1 MKVLVTDFFDVW
13 GNSKVGNIWIYENEY
28 EEIEGTFGSDYSGG
42 VVTKS
47 NYRIVKKLLNN
58 CKGIYDVYGDFGTY
72 GIGYNPKE
80 ISKDTRKK
88 IDEIVKAIESYPA
101 LDDKDVAQ
109 LESELI
115 KSAFEDVYKYE
126 GISEE
131 QKDKA
136 FDIVMQGIGEIA
148 YTETGCT
155 VYINWEEVKNLL
167 NQ

>member
-1 MKVLVTDFFDVW
+1 MKQI
-13 GNSKVGNIWIYENEY
+13 NYENEWERIVYTY
-28 EEIEGTFGSDYSGG
+28 EEIEGTFGNDYNGD
-42 VVTKS
+42 VVIRS
-47 NYRIVKKLLNN
+47 NYRVVKKLLDNR
-58 CKGIYDVYGDFGTY
+58 KGVYDVCSDFGTY
-72 GIGYNPKE
+72 GITYNPNE

-115 KSAFEDVYKYE
+115 KSAFEDEFIYE
-126 GISEE
+126 GIPEE
-131 QKDKA
+131 QKDEA
-136 FDIVMQGIGEIA
+136 FNIVMQGIGEIA

-155 VYINWEEVKNLL
+155 VYINWEEVKSLL

>member
-1 MKVLVTDFFDVW
+1 LIKEKEAMKQI
-13 GNSKVGNIWIYENEY
+13 SYENEY
-28 EEIEGTFGSDYSGG
+28 EEIEGTFGSDYSGD

-58 CKGIYDVYGDFGTY
+58 CEGIYDVYGDFGTY

-80 ISKDTRKK
+80 ISKDTKNK
-88 IDEIVKAIESYPA
+88 IDEIVENIESYPA
-101 LDDKDVAQ
+101 IDDNDVSD
-109 LESELI
+109 LETELI
-115 KSAFEDVYKYE
+115 KNEFKNEFIYED
-126 GISEE
+126 IPEE
-131 QKDKA
+131 QKENA
-136 FDIVMQGIGEIA
+136 LNIVMQGIGEIA

>member
-1 MKVLVTDFFDVW
+1 MKQI
-13 GNSKVGNIWIYENEY
+13 SYENEY
-28 EEIEGTFGSDYSGG
+28 EEIEGTFGSDYSGD

-58 CKGIYDVYGDFGTY
+58 CEGIYDVYGDFGTY

-80 ISKDTRKK
+80 ISKDTKNK
-88 IDEIVKAIESYPA
+88 IDEIVENIESYPA
-101 LDDKDVAQ
+101 IDDNDVSD
-109 LESELI
+109 LETELI
-115 KSAFEDVYKYE
+115 KNEFKNEFIYED
-126 GISEE
+126 IPEE
-131 QKDKA
+131 QKENA
-136 FDIVMQGIGEIA
+136 LNIVMQGIGEIA

>member
-1 MKVLVTDFFDVW
+1 MKQI
-13 GNSKVGNIWIYENEY
+13 SYENEY
-28 EEIEGTFGSDYSGG
+28 EEIEGTFGSFYSGD
-42 VVTKS
+42 VVIRS

-88 IDEIVKAIESYPA
+88 IDEIIESIESYPA
-101 LDDKDVAQ
+101 LDDEDVAQ

-115 KSAFEDVYKYE
+115 KSAFENVYKYE

-148 YTETGCT
+148 YTETGCA

>member
-1 MKVLVTDFFDVW
+1 MKTINYGFT
-13 GNSKVGNIWIYENEY
+13 
-28 EEIEGTFGSDYSGG
+28 EILGTFGSDYSGD

-72 GIGYNPKE
+72 GITYNPNE

-88 IDEIVKAIESYPA
+88 IDEIIESIESYPA
-101 LDDKDVAQ
+101 LDDEDVAK

-115 KSAFEDVYKYE
+115 KSEFWDDYKYE
-126 GISEE
+126 GIPEE
-131 QKDKA
+131 QKKEA

-148 YTETGCT
+148 YTETGCK
-155 VYINWEEVKNLL
+155 VYINWKEVKSLL

>member
-1 MKVLVTDFFDVW
+1 MKQI
-13 GNSKVGNIWIYENEY
+13 SYENEY
-28 EEIEGTFGSDYSGG
+28 EEIEGTFGNDYSGD
-42 VVTKS
+42 VVIRS
-47 NYRIVKKLLNN
+47 NYRVVKKLLDNR
-58 CKGIYDVYGDFGTY
+58 KGVYDVCSDFGTY
-72 GIGYNPKE
+72 GITYNPNE

-136 FDIVMQGIGEIA
+136 FDISFG
-148 YTETGCT
+148 
-155 VYINWEEVKNLL
+155 L
-167 NQ
+167 

>member
-1 MKVLVTDFFDVW
+1 MKQI
-13 GNSKVGNIWIYENEY
+13 SYENEY
-28 EEIEGTFGSDYSGG
+28 EEIEGTFGSDYSGD

-80 ISKDTRKK
+80 ISKDTKNK
-88 IDEIVKAIESYPA
+88 IDEIVENIESYPA
-101 LDDKDVAQ
+101 IDDNDVSD
-109 LESELI
+109 LETELI
-115 KSAFEDVYKYE
+115 KNEFKNEFIYED
-126 GISEE
+126 IPEE
-131 QKDKA
+131 QKENA
-136 FDIVMQGIGEIA
+136 LNIVMQGIGEIA

-155 VYINWEEVKNLL
+155 VYINWEEVKSLL

>member
-1 MKVLVTDFFDVW
+1 
-13 GNSKVGNIWIYENEY
+13 
-28 EEIEGTFGSDYSGG
+28 
-42 VVTKS
+42 
-47 NYRIVKKLLNN
+47 LNN

-155 VYINWEEVKNLL
+155 VYINWEEVKSLL

>member
-1 MKVLVTDFFDVW
+1 MKTINYGFT
-13 GNSKVGNIWIYENEY
+13 
-28 EEIEGTFGSDYSGG
+28 EILGTFGSDYSGD
-42 VVTKS
+42 VVTLS
-47 NYRIVKKLLNN
+47 NYRIVKKLLDNR
-58 CKGIYDVYGDFGTY
+58 KGVYRVYGDYGTY
-72 GIGYNPKE
+72 GITYNPNE

-155 VYINWEEVKNLL
+155 VYINWEEVKSLL

>member
-1 MKVLVTDFFDVW
+1 MKTI
-13 GNSKVGNIWIYENEY
+13 NYEFT
-28 EEIEGTFGSDYSGG
+28 EILGTFGSDYSGDI
-42 VVTKS
+42 VTLS
-47 NYRIVKKLLNN
+47 NYRIVKKLLDNR
-58 CKGIYDVYGDFGTY
+58 KGVYDVCSDFGTY
-72 GIGYNPKE
+72 GITYNPNE

-148 YTETGCT
+148 YTETGCA
-155 VYINWEEVKNLL
+155 VYINWEEVKSLL

>member
-1 MKVLVTDFFDVW
+1 MKQI
-13 GNSKVGNIWIYENEY
+13 SYENEY
-28 EEIEGTFGSDYSGG
+28 EEIEGTFGSDYSGD

-58 CKGIYDVYGDFGTY
+58 CKGTYDVYGDFGTY

-80 ISKDTRKK
+80 ISKDTKNK
-88 IDEIVKAIESYPA
+88 IDEIVENIESYPA
-101 LDDKDVAQ
+101 IDDNDVSD
-109 LESELI
+109 LETELI
-115 KSAFEDVYKYE
+115 KNEFKNEFIYED
-126 GISEE
+126 IPEE
-131 QKDKA
+131 QKENA
-136 FDIVMQGIGEIA
+136 LNIVMQGIGEIA

>member
-1 MKVLVTDFFDVW
+1 MKQI
-13 GNSKVGNIWIYENEY
+13 SYENEY
-28 EEIEGTFGSDYSGG
+28 EEIEGTFGSDYSGD

-80 ISKDTRKK
+80 ISKDTKNK
-88 IDEIVKAIESYPA
+88 IDEIVENIESYPA
-101 LDDKDVAQ
+101 IDDNDVSD
-109 LESELI
+109 LETELI
-115 KSAFEDVYKYE
+115 KNEFKNEFIYED
-126 GISEE
+126 IPEE
-131 QKDKA
+131 QKENA
-136 FDIVMQGIGEIA
+136 LNIVMQGIGEIA

>member
-1 MKVLVTDFFDVW
+1 MKQI
-13 GNSKVGNIWIYENEY
+13 NYEF
-28 EEIEGTFGSDYSGG
+28 EEIPGTFGYNYSGDI
-42 VVTKS
+42 VTLS
-47 NYRIVKKLLNN
+47 NYRIVKKLLDNR
-58 CKGIYDVYGDFGTY
+58 KGVYDVCSDFGTY
-72 GIGYNPKE
+72 GITYNPNE

-115 KSAFEDVYKYE
+115 KSAFEDEFIYE
-126 GISEE
+126 GIPEE
-131 QKDKA
+131 QKKEA

-148 YTETGCT
+148 YTETGCK
-155 VYINWEEVKNLL
+155 VYINWEEVKSLL